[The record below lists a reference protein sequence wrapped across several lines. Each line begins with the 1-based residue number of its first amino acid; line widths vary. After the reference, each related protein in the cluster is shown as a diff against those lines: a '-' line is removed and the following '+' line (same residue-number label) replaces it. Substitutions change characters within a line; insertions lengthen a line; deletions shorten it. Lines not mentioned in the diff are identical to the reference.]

1 MIRIKP
7 LERRMVPQF
16 VLVHLSC
23 FKETYWGIYS
33 EEVFEVREQKKTERM
48 EHIMKRIEV
57 PSNYFYYALYDDFT
71 IIGIL
76 IFSIIKGVGVLD
88 AIYLKKN
95 YQRRGY
101 GTSMIREM
109 EKVFQSHGVW
119 EYSVFVSSLI
129 SANDFFVKKHGVF
142 RVEDEISIHGKDYME
157 KEYVVKVGDNL
168 E

>member
-7 LERRMVPQF
+7 LEKRMVPQF

-23 FKETYWGIYS
+23 WKETYRGIYP

-48 EHIMKRIEV
+48 EHIVQRISS

-101 GTSMIREM
+101 GTQLIKIM
-109 EKVFQSHGVW
+109 ENVFQKHEVW
-119 EYSVFVSSLI
+119 EYSVYVSNFLPS
-129 SANDFFVKKHGVF
+129 NDFFVKKHGTF
-142 RVEDEISIHGKDYME
+142 CGEDEISIHGKDYIE

-168 E
+168 G